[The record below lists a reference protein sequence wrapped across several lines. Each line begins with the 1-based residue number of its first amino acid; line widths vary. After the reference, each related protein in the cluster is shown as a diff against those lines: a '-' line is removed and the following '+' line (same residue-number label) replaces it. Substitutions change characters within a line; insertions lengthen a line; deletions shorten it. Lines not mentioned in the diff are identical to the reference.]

1 MTEKVYIQKHNK
13 HIKVTFHYNTDL
25 IDIMHD
31 FNGFYIHTE
40 KSWQFPSSK
49 LSILR
54 ETLKHKMYDV
64 RLIKSKVL

>member
-1 MTEKVYIQKHNK
+1 MAEKVYIEKDVDK
-13 HIKVTFHYNTDL
+13 IKLSFHYNTDL

-31 FNGFYIHTE
+31 FNGWYIPSE
-40 KSWQFPSSK
+40 KKWQFPLSK
-49 LSILR
+49 LSNIR